1 MRYVTAE
8 KDISTTHPKLGELKI
23 PAAEIVF
30 PQYDSYE
37 EFVTAA
43 GDAEKALEWV
53 NGHAETDA
61 KNIGRLALRNLPDDA
76 NFDVAHPRIL
86 DAIKNYS
93 PKGGERATA
102 VNKKK
107 AAALD
112 VIADMAAKG
121 QTITPELIAEL
132 MAKAL

>member
-8 KDISTTHPKLGELKI
+8 KDISTTHPKLGEIKI
-23 PAAEIVF
+23 PANLIVF
-30 PQYDSYE
+30 PQYDSQD
-37 EFVTAA
+37 EFNTAA
-43 GDAEKALEWV
+43 GDVEKGLEWI

-76 NFDVAHPRIL
+76 NLELAIPRIC

-93 PKGGERATA
+93 PKGGERATT

-107 AAALD
+107 GAVLDTISELAAQG
-112 VIADMAAKG
+112 K
-121 QTITPELIAEL
+121 TITPELIAEL